1 MKQNKTNKN
10 KIYKI
15 KKKEL
20 AVDILIYR
28 LQKLICINGKRKIQI
43 KEANHT
49 EPLMP
54 FQQPAANIDLYYHQ

>member
-28 LQKLICINGKRKIQI
+28 IQKKLICINGKRKIQI

-49 EPLMP
+49 EPMTP
-54 FQQPAANIDLYYHQ
+54 F

>member
-1 MKQNKTNKN
+1 MKQNKINKN
-10 KIYKI
+10 KIYRM

-20 AVDILIYR
+20 AVDIPKYR
-28 LQKLICINGKRKIQI
+28 IQKKLICINGKRKIQI

-54 FQQPAANIDLYYHQ
+54 SQ

>member
-28 LQKLICINGKRKIQI
+28 IQKKLICINRVVVFHVYVYRL
-43 KEANHT
+43 A
-49 EPLMP
+49 
-54 FQQPAANIDLYYHQ
+54 